1 MYAKSHAMKNGSNTS
16 CKYLSVS
23 NINMVMTVPIVSRTT
38 LSNVNGLENF
48 EFICKIIFILSAF
61 QKTF

>member
-1 MYAKSHAMKNGSNTS
+1 MYAKSQAMKNGSNTS

-38 LSNVNGLENF
+38 LSNVNGLENL
-48 EFICKIIFILSAF
+48 EFICKIIFNLPAF